1 MFSKTIVCALF
12 VFSAAAA
19 CVSCQTNTSD
29 GDAFWTKFRTE
40 LDEASAL
47 VAAIKL
53 DLIELDQRSAEWL
66 TAADL
71 ELIGTTAESEV
82 LSVENH
88 FRNFC
93 QWSVFVFAASFL
105 AALAVAGLV
114 GAQGRPPLLS
124 NVWLIVVLVVLW
136 GTVSSAELL
145 NVSEVESDIDAI
157 YAKFQAKWEQES
169 AEIAA
174 LELELASASTKL
186 ERVRQLEIFA
196 IENQIAV
203 LRQQEISAMENKI
216 ESLRQLAEASAE
228 LEQARQ
234 LEIYAIENQFEIYRQ
249 WPDAKTAWPVCVII
263 AQLVVGAFVALTAVK
278 VLVRVFRIMMR
289 VLYYLLVGIFCIVNC
304 GLVVFTIYLVF
315 YYEWKTY

>member
-29 GDAFWTKFRTE
+29 GDSFWAKLKAE

-47 VAAIKL
+47 MDAVKS
-53 DLIELDQRSAEWL
+53 DLIKLDQRSAEWL

-71 ELIGTTAESEV
+71 ELIGTTTESEV
-82 LSVENH
+82 LSVESH
-88 FRNFC
+88 FGDFC

-105 AALAVAGLV
+105 AALAVAGLF
-114 GAQGRPPLLS
+114 GARGRPPLLS
-124 NVWLIVVLVVLW
+124 NVWLIAVLVVLW
-136 GTVSSAELL
+136 GTASSAELL
-145 NVSEVESDIDAI
+145 NVSEVDSEIDAI

-174 LELELASASTKL
+174 LELEL
-186 ERVRQLEIFA
+186 V
-196 IENQIAV
+196 
-203 LRQQEISAMENKI
+203 
-216 ESLRQLAEASAE
+216 EASAE

-234 LEIYAIENQFEIYRQ
+234 LEIFAIENQIEIYRQ

-278 VLVRVFRIMMR
+278 VLVRVFHIMVC
-289 VLYYLLVGIFCIVNC
+289 VLYYLLVGFFCVVNC

-315 YYEWKTY
+315 YYEW

>member
-19 CVSCQTNTSD
+19 CASQAEFDLALAKAYAEYEKDVSQ
-29 GDAFWTKFRTE
+29 
-40 LDEASAL
+40 AL
-47 VAAIKL
+47 ALARIRLKAEMSPAGHF
-53 DLIELDQRSAEWL
+53 DLSGFLLAL
-66 TAADL
+66 MACTM
-71 ELIGTTAESEV
+71 
-82 LSVENH
+82 
-88 FRNFC
+88 
-93 QWSVFVFAASFL
+93 FL
-105 AALAVAGLV
+105 AANA
-114 GAQGRPPLLS
+114 AQIVLTRFGMGMTRRSFSLFMVLTVLYL
-124 NVWLIVVLVVLW
+124 NV
-136 GTVSSAELL
+136 TVSSAELL
-145 NVSEVESDIDAI
+145 NVSEVDSEIDAI
-157 YAKFQAKWEQES
+157 YAKFQAKWERES

-174 LELELASASTKL
+174 LELELAEASAEL
-186 ERVRQLEIFA
+186 EQARQLEIFA
-196 IENQIAV
+196 IENQIAD
-203 LRQQEISAMENKI
+203 LRQLEISAMEKKI

-249 WPDAKTAWPVCVII
+249 WPDAETAWPVCVII